1 MEKSSLAKSYK
12 RGAKET
18 RGQKRLLTKLQ
29 VFRLDQARL
38 RLLKRADGEWR
49 VIHAMIIEEAGYQN
63 VACEQVLQDG
73 LWSLDVGFP
82 KPRAKIYFSDNDAK
96 VRVQIARAW
105 VKRSCS
111 YRSKKAHAYMDNKSF
126 VLPLAP
132 TAQSSG
138 GATHVKITTARK

>member
-1 MEKSSLAKSYK
+1 MVKSYK
-12 RGAKET
+12 RGATET
-18 RGQKRLLTKLQ
+18 RGRKRLLSKLQ
-29 VFRLDQARL
+29 ILRLDQARL

-63 VACEQVLQDG
+63 VACERVLQDG
-73 LWSLDVGFP
+73 LWSLDVGFR

-111 YRSKKAHAYMDNKSF
+111 YRSMKVHTMKAS
-126 VLPLAP
+126 
-132 TAQSSG
+132 SSG
-138 GATHVKITTARK
+138 